1 MVEHN
6 TDKVG
11 IVVRVHLELQNN
23 KCLCTMIIKNRKAN
37 VYDIEIFPNC
47 FHCTIYDTED
57 NKFTFLEISE
67 RKNQLD
73 ELYQF
78 FDKDD
83 IILVGYNNHHYDDVI
98 INYIIDYY
106 YKMKKLNYISIC
118 KSLFNLS
125 RVIINSEEG
134 NIDSW
139 KRWKY
144 AHYFK
149 SMDLLTMLFSS
160 KLRVG
165 LKEMQVT
172 MHFRNVQEYTG
183 EFGNDIPVDKIKE
196 MISYNIND
204 VESTTELLNRV
215 RKDID
220 LRLFIE
226 EEYGF
231 ECLSM
236 DSVKFGETLLAKL
249 YCEKTGIDKKTLEQM
264 RSPMDYIA
272 LKDAILPFIHY
283 EDKILV
289 DALKD
294 MKKQVVSTKERKSYD
309 YKFLYNGVQFSI
321 GVGGIHTIN
330 KPDIFI
336 PEEDEYIGHSDVNSL
351 YPSMIVSHE
360 LEPRHL
366 GKPFLYIYENV
377 LNERLEAKHSGKK
390 LKNLALK
397 LTLNSVTGKMQQE
410 TSWMYDPFSV
420 FKIRINGQLILL
432 MLIERLVHLDC
443 KIIQGNTDGVMYLAK
458 KKDRKKIKE
467 AIEEIERITK
477 LTFETD
483 EFLSFYQYSVNYYFG
498 VVDETT
504 IEKKGMFG
512 TSVSLG
518 KGLSPSIIPKAVI
531 NYFVNGTSIR
541 ETIRNCTDIKD
552 FLMAQRVKKTFKVE
566 YGGKDIQRI
575 NRFYAST
582 NGNYLYKYKTVDGV
596 RGYTNL
602 LTKSGVTILNKLD
615 DKPISERKINY
626 QYYESEAA
634 KIIEEFTVK
643 QLSLW

>member
-1 MVEHN
+1 
-6 TDKVG
+6 
-11 IVVRVHLELQNN
+11 
-23 KCLCTMIIKNRKAN
+23 MIIKNENVN

-47 FHCTIYDTED
+47 FHCTVYDTEND
-57 NKFTFLEISE
+57 KHLLFEISE
-67 RKNQLD
+67 RKNQLI
-73 ELYQF
+73 ELYNYF
-78 FDKDD
+78 TSKDK
-83 IILVGYNNHHYDDVI
+83 IFAGYNNHHYDDPI

-106 YKMKKLNYISIC
+106 DKMLNMDYIKIC
-118 KSLFNLS
+118 SSLFNLS
-125 RVIINSEEG
+125 KVIINSEEG
-134 NIDSW
+134 NTDAW
-139 KRWKY
+139 KKWKY
-144 AHYFK
+144 AHYFH
-149 SMDLLTMLFSS
+149 SMDILTMLFSS

-172 MHFRNVQEYTG
+172 MHYKNVQEYD
-183 EFGNDIPVDKIKE
+183 GNFYENISVEKIEE

-204 VESTTELLNRV
+204 VDSTTELLNRV
-215 RKDID
+215 KKEVD

-249 YCEKTGIDKKTLEQM
+249 YCKNTGVDIYTLKNM

-272 LKDAILPFIHY
+272 LKDVILPFIHY

-289 DALKD
+289 DALID

-309 YKFLYNGVQFSI
+309 YKFLYNGIQFSV

-330 KPDIFI
+330 KPEIFL
-336 PEEDEYIGHSDVNSL
+336 PKDDEYIGHSDVNSL
-351 YPSMIVSHE
+351 YPSLIVSHE
-360 LEPRHL
+360 LEPQHL
-366 GKPFLYIYENV
+366 GKPFLYIYNNI

-432 MLIERLVHLDC
+432 MLIERLVGLDC
-443 KIIQGNTDGVMYLAK
+443 KIIQGNTDGVMYIAK
-458 KKDRKKIKE
+458 KENKEKIQK
-467 AIEEIERITK
+467 AITEIEQLTK

-483 EFLSFYQYSVNYYFG
+483 EFTAFYQYAVNDYFG
-498 VVDETT
+498 VTPKGL

-512 TSVSLG
+512 TEPVLG
-518 KGLSPSIIPKAVI
+518 KGLAPAIIPKAII
-531 NYFVNGTSIR
+531 NYFVNNIPIK
-541 ETIRNCTDIKD
+541 ETIENCTNIND
-552 FLMAQRVKKTFKVE
+552 FLMTQRVNKKFKVE
-566 YGGKDIQRI
+566 YNDKNIQRI

-582 NGNYLYKYKTVDGV
+582 NGYYLYKYNNEGK
-596 RGYTNL
+596 YLNI
-602 LTKSGVTILNKLD
+602 LTKSGITILNKLD
-615 DKPISERKINY
+615 DIPISERNINY
-626 QYYESEAA
+626 RYYETEAA
-634 KIIEEFTVK
+634 KIIQDFKTVE
-643 QLSLW
+643 LSLW